1 MSVQEIF
8 LQHGGKICQ
17 EVQHI
22 CTHITLDLFP
32 KGDAAMV
39 TYVHEITIC
48 LDEFLHHHH
57 VVDHP
62 PLS

>member
-1 MSVQEIF
+1 MSRSATY
-8 LQHGGKICQ
+8 LG
-17 EVQHI
+17 
-22 CTHITLDLFP
+22 THITLDLFP

-39 TYVHEITIC
+39 TYVYELTIC
-48 LDEFLHHHH
+48 LNEFLHYHH